1 MIGGIFMPKNREKDT
16 YVIILLGLILVGI
29 VIGTIYSL
37 IHYYTS
43 PDYIV
48 NSYVSNL
55 MSRDYKSIYHLL
67 EKSSTN
73 EVGNKA
79 EIKAYYKKVYEK
91 QNQLIGVKVISCK
104 GENYEVQYTYPNG
117 TKTENLQVVREK
129 SKWRVRFPFDICKL
143 EVFGA
148 ADCKVYLDGVPLLD
162 MGEGRYIEEK
172 VLPGMYMLQ
181 VKFPLAQY
189 KDYYKMI
196 SLPEEGRF
204 ILPYETG
211 AIKVY
216 TAPGFEV
223 SIGKSKKRSNKDQL
237 LFSEMLLGDYELKV
251 EDPKGYMKSQN
262 TSFTLEKGLTS
273 LKLQDYELTETGIK
287 SANDFMKSFYEA
299 YEKGINEHQ
308 AGEIAPYLNKQYASA
323 IEAEYNSWFIDKKKI
338 DHADFQVEY
347 GEKFVDQSA
356 KLHQYVTEKVIL
368 YNREE
373 DDEGQMVIKAYRLQ
387 LTWEMV
393 MSSLQN
399 DWQIEDRLMI
409 ESMVAVQDSE
419 GRWVQY

>member
-1 MIGGIFMPKNREKDT
+1 MPKKREEDT
-16 YVIILLGLILVGI
+16 YAIILLGLILVGI

-73 EVGNKA
+73 EAGNKA

-117 TKTENLQVVREK
+117 TKTDNLQVVREK

-216 TAPGFEV
+216 TAPGF
-223 SIGKSKKRSNKDQL
+223 
-237 LFSEMLLGDYELKV
+237 
-251 EDPKGYMKSQN
+251 
-262 TSFTLEKGLTS
+262 
-273 LKLQDYELTETGIK
+273 
-287 SANDFMKSFYEA
+287 
-299 YEKGINEHQ
+299 
-308 AGEIAPYLNKQYASA
+308 
-323 IEAEYNSWFIDKKKI
+323 
-338 DHADFQVEY
+338 
-347 GEKFVDQSA
+347 
-356 KLHQYVTEKVIL
+356 
-368 YNREE
+368 
-373 DDEGQMVIKAYRLQ
+373 
-387 LTWEMV
+387 
-393 MSSLQN
+393 
-399 DWQIEDRLMI
+399 
-409 ESMVAVQDSE
+409 
-419 GRWVQY
+419 